1 MPDEYSVA
9 LTGDLDL
16 RLRDHL
22 IREDGQED
30 LAFALWTPSRGA
42 RRLTALIHT
51 SMLPGSDDRIV
62 HGNVAFNPV
71 YLERVC
77 RAAMREG
84 CGVAFLHSHPFPG
97 WQQMSADDIAAEQR
111 LAGAAVALTD
121 LPLVGM
127 TVGSDGTWS
136 ARFWR
141 HVGGRTYDGQWC
153 DSVRVVGD
161 QLKIDFCERLR
172 PRPVRRELFR
182 RTVDVWGEEAYAQL
196 ARLTVG
202 IVGLGSVGSLVAG
215 ALARMGMTRLVLID
229 HDIVRPHNLDR
240 MSIATK
246 DDIGV
251 SKVEC
256 ARDRI
261 LKVATAKDLL
271 VRTVPHSVVEARG
284 YRAAL
289 DCDVL
294 FSCVDRPRPRSVVDH
309 MAYGHLV
316 PVVDG
321 GIEVR
326 FRRREFSGVDWQL
339 QTVGPGRRCL
349 ECHGVYDP
357 GDVSTEAAGKLD
369 DPSYL
374 KGLPADHHLKRNEN
388 VFPFSMNLASLETL
402 QLVALVTG
410 AAGMESFGVQRYRY
424 TPGIVDVRAAGVC
437 EPECDRAD
445 LLAQGDRHFS
455 LIGRDIGAER
465 VRRELDEHAGAES
478 SVEASEV
485 AAPIPE

>member
-9 LTGDLDL
+9 LTGDLDR

-22 IREDGQED
+22 IRADGQED

-42 RRLTALIHT
+42 RRLTALIHAPV
-51 SMLPGSDDRIV
+51 LPGPGDRIV

-77 RAAMREG
+77 RAAMRER
-84 CGVAFLHSHPFPG
+84 CGVCFLHSHPFPG
-97 WQQMSADDIAAEQR
+97 WQGMSPDDVEAEQR
-111 LAGAAVALTD
+111 LAGAVAALTD

-141 HVGGRTYDGQWC
+141 HVGARTYEREWC
-153 DSVRVVGD
+153 ASVRVVRE
-161 QLKIDFCERLR
+161 QLDVDFCDRLR

-182 RTVDVWGEEAYAQL
+182 RTVDVWGDEAYGQL

-202 IVGLGSVGSLVAG
+202 VVGLGSVGSLVAE
-215 ALARMGMTRLVLID
+215 ALARMGMMRLVLID
-229 HDIVRPHNLDR
+229 YDIVRPHNLDR
-240 MSIATK
+240 MSIATE
-246 DDIGV
+246 DDIGAR
-251 SKVEC
+251 KVDC
-256 ARDRI
+256 AKDRI
-261 LKVATAKDLL
+261 LKVATAQAPI
-271 VRTVPHSVVEARG
+271 VRVVPYSVVEEQG

-316 PVVDG
+316 PVIDG

-326 FRRREFSGVDWQL
+326 FKKREFSGVDWQL

-374 KGLPADHHLKRNEN
+374 KGLPVDHHLKRNEN
-388 VFPFSMNLASLETL
+388 VFPFSMNLASLEIL

-410 AAGMESFGVQRYRY
+410 AAGIESFGVQRYRY
-424 TPGIVDVRAAGVC
+424 VPGIVDIRAAGIC
-437 EPECDRAD
+437 KHECDRGN
-445 LLAQGDRHFS
+445 LVAQGDRHFS
-455 LIGRDIGAER
+455 LVGRDLGAEK
-465 VRRELDEHAGAES
+465 VR
-478 SVEASEV
+478 SEFGGNV
-485 AAPIPE
+485 GT